1 MDAYIAS
8 SSRPWIIDSG
18 VSSHMACIQN
28 KFDSL
33 NLSKKNS
40 SVNIADDTQ
49 SRMFGNEVVHASP
62 SLTFTGAL
70 YVLKFPVSL
79 FSISQFT
86 KQNNCKVTFFPSCVF
101 FGT

>member
-1 MDAYIAS
+1 
-8 SSRPWIIDSG
+8 
-18 VSSHMACIQN
+18 MACIQN

-33 NLSKKNS
+33 NLSKKIS